1 MGKRSR
7 EKKERGLMGEIE
19 PKKERMEIGIE
30 VILKKIIL
38 VGTSLILFTP
48 LILSGRFFFPF
59 VGPKSLYFIGISEII
74 FFAWLFLVIIEPK
87 FRPRF
92 NKILGSLI
100 LFLIILIISAAFGV
114 DPSYSFWSKF
124 ERITGILMMLHL
136 FAFFLVI
143 SSTFREKDWRII
155 FAISI
160 LVGVIIGIIAS
171 TSENPAMRQGGTLGN
186 DSFLGT
192 YLLFNLFFALYLIF
206 KNEFRIY
213 SSIGFLIILTSLFLS
228 GARAA
233 KLSFLGG
240 LVLLFFLW
248 LIFCQKGRL
257 KWVGVSL
264 LSLSIVL
271 ALSFIFFAF
280 QPESFVR
287 KGIIEKEVGETFGG
301 RFVVWQKAWESFL
314 EKPILGWGPEN
325 FEFAF
330 TKNYHPCMGTFRCG
344 ADIWY
349 DRAHNIIFDTLVTS
363 GILGMLAYLGIFIS
377 AFYVLWKNYPAPWAI
392 STSDISEESKRAV
405 LEGNKQKTKSSGGG
419 VNFWL
424 SGTFTALLISYSIQN
439 LTVFDM
445 VSSYM
450 TFFLVLGFIGSINQ
464 ETIPSQNYATRP
476 RSKIG
481 SLVKKLISVI
491 ILIFFC
497 FSFSKFVIKPLQT
510 DSYVIETLQTQDFQ
524 KRLSLSKKTLETS
537 PVGRYQ
543 IRDFFSEQLI
553 NLYESETGKT
563 IPSELLRAEFDFTSQ
578 ELEKSIK
585 ESPLNFRAYL
595 QLGKTYIV
603 FARFDVT
610 KLSRAEEVL
619 KRAIELSPTNQQ
631 AYWALAQIRVY
642 QGDFNEAL
650 SLAEKTVELEPKLIQ
665 PHLIVIQIA
674 KFMGNE
680 ALAKEKAERAIK
692 IDPSWESRIKEI
704 LGG

>member
-48 LILSGRFFFPF
+48 LILSSRFFFPF
-59 VGPKSLYFIGISEII
+59 VGPKSLYFMGLVEII

-100 LFLIILIISAAFGV
+100 LFLIILIISSAFGV

-124 ERITGILMMLHL
+124 ERVTGILMMLHL

-160 LVGVIIGIIAS
+160 LTGVIIGIIAT

-248 LIFCQKGRL
+248 LIFCQKGKL

-301 RFVVWQKAWESFL
+301 RFVVCQKAWESFL

-330 TKNYHPCMGTFRCG
+330 TKNYHPCMGTSKCG

-377 AFYVLWKNYPAPWAI
+377 AFYILWKNYF
-392 STSDISEESKRAV
+392 
-405 LEGNKQKTKSSGGG
+405 QKKF
-419 VNFWL
+419 NFWL

-603 FARFDVT
+603 FARFDAT

>member
-48 LILSGRFFFPF
+48 LILSSRFFFPF
-59 VGPKSLYFIGISEII
+59 VGPKSLYFMGLVEII

-124 ERITGILMMLHL
+124 ERVTGILMMLHL

-160 LVGVIIGIIAS
+160 LTGVIIGIIAT

-248 LIFCQKGRL
+248 LIFCQKGKL

-330 TKNYHPCMGTFRCG
+330 TKNYHPCMGTSKCG

-377 AFYVLWKNYPAPWAI
+377 AFYILWKNYF
-392 STSDISEESKRAV
+392 
-405 LEGNKQKTKSSGGG
+405 QKKF
-419 VNFWL
+419 NFWL

-481 SLVKKLISVI
+481 PLVKKLISVI

-603 FARFDVT
+603 FARFDAT

>member
-48 LILSGRFFFPF
+48 LILSSRFFFPF
-59 VGPKSLYFIGISEII
+59 VGPKSLYFMGLVEII

-100 LFLIILIISAAFGV
+100 LFLIILIISFAFGV

-124 ERITGILMMLHL
+124 ERVTGILMMLHL

-160 LVGVIIGIIAS
+160 LTGVIIGIIAT

-248 LIFCQKGRL
+248 LIFCQKGKL

-330 TKNYHPCMGTFRCG
+330 TKNYHPCMGTSKCG

-377 AFYVLWKNYPAPWAI
+377 AFYILWKNYF
-392 STSDISEESKRAV
+392 
-405 LEGNKQKTKSSGGG
+405 QKKF
-419 VNFWL
+419 NFWL

-603 FARFDVT
+603 FARFDAT